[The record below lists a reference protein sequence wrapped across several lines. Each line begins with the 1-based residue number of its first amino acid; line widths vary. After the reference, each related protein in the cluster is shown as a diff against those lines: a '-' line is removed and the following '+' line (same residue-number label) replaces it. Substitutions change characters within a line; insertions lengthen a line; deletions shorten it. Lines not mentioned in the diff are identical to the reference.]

1 MFETVNGVDAPDHRL
16 LGKLFGFPPCCIE
29 FYSQRA
35 GTTFFRQRHPG
46 LRAMGGLR
54 LCPACSRLPDEAIID
69 GIQSRRIAPTPFPTE
84 PGPQHLGAILEH
96 STWTEAERDLLPT
109 QRRFVAPHLSEE
121 EVAAL
126 EFSTAIAEVEA
137 VYVAEVARTPSRQ
150 PYLYAQ
156 RELAKDA
163 LLVKLMDKLHA
174 FMRQRIA
181 EQVKSGALTL

>member
-1 MFETVNGVDAPDHRL
+1 MTGLDAPDHRL
-16 LGKLFGFPPCCIE
+16 LGKLFGFPPCCVE

-35 GTTFFRQRHPG
+35 GTTFFRQRQPG

-54 LCPACSRLPDEAIID
+54 LCPACSRLPDEAIIN
-69 GIQSRRIAPTPFPTE
+69 GIQSRRIAPTLFPTE
-84 PGPQHLGAILEH
+84 PGPEHRGAILAH
-96 STWTEAERDLLPT
+96 PAWTQAERDLLLT
-109 QRRFVAPHLSEE
+109 QRRFLAHHLAEDDA
-121 EVAAL
+121 AAL
-126 EFSTAIAEVEA
+126 EFSTAIAAVEA
-137 VYVAEVARTPSRQ
+137 AYAAEVARTPERQ

-156 RELAKDA
+156 RELAKDE